1 MRNKI
6 IKNLGLKI
14 LALVTAIVLWLI
26 VVNISDPVISTTFS
40 EVPVEIV
47 NANLLSNDGKVYQVL
62 EGTDKISITVAAKRS
77 ILDYLNNSNLRATAD
92 IEELNPTDGTIR
104 IRVEANRY
112 NNQIDS
118 IKPKTE
124 YLKLE
129 IENRKNAQF
138 PIDAVVLGKPTD
150 GYVVGDVGMNQNIV
164 IVSGPE
170 SLVSKIDKVKTE
182 VSVEGMSSDVSTN
195 MKLKYYDINGQ
206 LLDHSRLNSNISS
219 VDLDVEIL
227 ETKEVPIVVKVSG
240 TPMEGYGINGE
251 AVVEPATVVI
261 AGRSTAL
268 NGVDSIQISGEKV
281 NVDDLNENLNVA
293 VKIKDLLPDGIVLA
307 DDKDDGK
314 VVISVQIET
323 LITRKVGVPKGQIT
337 INDIPQGYVAE
348 FVTDE
353 DLLDLEIMGLE
364 EAIGNLDISLVTGE
378 CNVKTYMQDN
388 KITDLEKGILVIP
401 VTFNIPDGITQKTP
415 VTVSVKFRKSAE

>member
-1 MRNKI
+1 MRNKL

-40 EVPVEIV
+40 DVPVEIV
-47 NANLLSNDGKVYQVL
+47 NASLLSNEGKVYQVL
-62 EGTDKISITVAAKRS
+62 DSTDKISVTVAAKRS
-77 ILDYLNNSNLRATAD
+77 ILDYLNNSNLHATAD
-92 IEELNPTDGTIR
+92 VQELNQMDGTIR

-118 IKPKTE
+118 IKSKTE
-124 YLKLE
+124 YLKME

-138 PIDAVVLGKPTD
+138 PIQAVVLGEPTE
-150 GYVVGDVGMNQNIV
+150 GYVVGNVGMNQNIV

-195 MKLKYYDINGQ
+195 MKLKYYDAQGK
-206 LLDHSRLNSNISS
+206 LLDHSRLNANISS

-227 ETKEVPIVVKVSG
+227 ETKEVPIVAKISG

-251 AVVEPATVVI
+251 ATVEPATVVI
-261 AGRSTAL
+261 AGRSAAL

-281 NVDDLNENLNVA
+281 NIDELNQDLNVA
-293 VKIKDLLPDGIVLA
+293 IKLKEFLPDGTALA
-307 DDKDDGK
+307 DNKDDGK
-314 VVISVQIET
+314 VVVSVAIERLVT
-323 LITRKVGVPKGQIT
+323 QNVGLPKGQIT
-337 INDIPQGYVAE
+337 ISDIPQGYVAE
-348 FVTDE
+348 FVTDDE
-353 DLLDLEIMGLE
+353 MINFEIVGLE
-364 EAIGNLDISLVTGE
+364 EVIGNLDISLVTG
-378 CNVKTYMQDN
+378 NISVKTYMQEN
-388 KITDLEKGILVIP
+388 RITDINKGILVVP
-401 VTFNIPDGITQKTP
+401 VTLNLPEGITLKAP
-415 VTVSVKFRKSAE
+415 LNISVKFREE